1 MSDIIQLSTSDL
13 PTAFG
18 NYKIHVY
25 QDADTDLEHIA
36 LVMGDLEGKQDV
48 LTRVHSECVTGDVFS
63 STRCDCGDQLKLAQ
77 QRIHD
82 EGAGIIIYLRGHEG
96 RAIGLPNK
104 IRAYA
109 LQDKG
114 LDTVDANLALGLPI
128 DNRSYDVAANILKL
142 LHIQSIKLMTNNP
155 TKSESLASL
164 GILVNQLIPIQTQLN
179 DSNQGYLATKKNKLG
194 HHLTL

>member
-63 STRCDCGDQLKLAQ
+63 STRCDCGDQA
-77 QRIHD
+77 H
-82 EGAGIIIYLRGHEG
+82 
-96 RAIGLPNK
+96 
-104 IRAYA
+104 
-109 LQDKG
+109 
-114 LDTVDANLALGLPI
+114 
-128 DNRSYDVAANILKL
+128 S
-142 LHIQSIKLMTNNP
+142 
-155 TKSESLASL
+155 
-164 GILVNQLIPIQTQLN
+164 
-179 DSNQGYLATKKNKLG
+179 
-194 HHLTL
+194 

>member
-77 QRIHD
+77 QRIRD

>member
-1 MSDIIQLSTSDL
+1 MFFH
-13 PTAFG
+13 PRVA
-18 NYKIHVY
+18 
-25 QDADTDLEHIA
+25 IA
-36 LVMGDLEGKQDV
+36 
-48 LTRVHSECVTGDVFS
+48 VT
-63 STRCDCGDQLKLAQ
+63 K
-77 QRIHD
+77 RIRD